1 MLTNSWKLVNV
12 NCVEPGSPARLA
24 ESLGNVTGQILEN
37 RLSRTLRTFVFC
49 LLEDETVEILS
60 WWCRDVFLIS
70 SKLFKALITYSCAE
84 Q

>member
-12 NCVEPGSPARLA
+12 NCVELGSPARLA

-60 WWCRDVFLIS
+60 MVVS
-70 SKLFKALITYSCAE
+70 
-84 Q
+84 

>member
-24 ESLGNVTGQILEN
+24 ESLGNVTGQILEI

-60 WWCRDVFLIS
+60 MVVS
-70 SKLFKALITYSCAE
+70 
-84 Q
+84 